1 MSETVVGIL
10 GDYLKPG
17 SAVSVQ
23 GQSGEQVAAI
33 VKEISWDSVWLK
45 LQSRGSEPAFRQ
57 SDEVQIN
64 YWDEGATIYSWV
76 GSVLEINETDD
87 KRLCLAV
94 SEKVNIIRR
103 KSFRTRARVPFSFTI
118 IDATRRNLVGER
130 VRDGE
135 TENISAGG
143 LLFQSDLALEVGD
156 RLALTLHLSS
166 SQQVEAAGWV
176 VRSEPVGQEEPS
188 TYWTALRFLELTT
201 EEQNLLLDFLRSYY
215 A

>member
-17 SAVSVQ
+17 SPVSVQ

-76 GSVLEINETDD
+76 GNVLEFNGADD

-103 KSFRTRARVPFSFTI
+103 KSFRTRARVPFSCTI

-143 LLFQSDLALEVGD
+143 LLFQGDLALEVGD

>member
-76 GSVLEINETDD
+76 GSVLEINGTDD

-118 IDATRRNLVGER
+118 IDATRSNLVGER

-143 LLFQSDLALEVGD
+143 LLFQGDLALEVGD